1 MFSPYKRKT
10 LHRNKE
16 PPINKK
22 HHKKR
27 ATMRA
32 IATIPAIA
40 LLLIVLWDS
49 FETIVL
55 PRRVRRRL
63 RLTYLFYA
71 ITWRLWSSIARRMHP
86 NDRRDNFLSYY
97 GPLSLIMLLGVWA
110 SSLALGFALLH
121 WGLGSQLLD
130 AKGNEMG
137 LGGAL
142 YMSGSTLFTLGMGD
156 ITPHLPLARALTV
169 AEAGTGLAFLALVI
183 GYLPVIYQA
192 FSRREINISLL
203 DARAGSPPSAAELL
217 RRHAESD
224 TSDAIVQFLRDWERW
239 SSELL
244 ESHLSYPVLAY
255 YRSQHDR
262 ESWLTALTML
272 LDVSALLIVGVDG
285 IPSSPARLAFAMA
298 RHAAVDL
305 SQVFDTP
312 PHAPSHNRLSSTD
325 LMRLREMLIDAG
337 IPLREGTDADQK
349 LSSLRA
355 KYEPYVNAL
364 AEHLLVALPPWL
376 PETGAADDWQ
386 TSVWEHASTAPIM

>member
-1 MFSPYKRKT
+1 
-10 LHRNKE
+10 
-16 PPINKK
+16 
-22 HHKKR
+22 
-27 ATMRA
+27 MRDIA
-32 IATIPAIA
+32 IILGVA

-71 ITWRLWSSIARRMHP
+71 FTWRIWSTTARRLHAA
-86 NDRRDNFLSYY
+86 DRRDNFLSYY

-110 SSLALGFALLH
+110 ISLALGFALLH
-121 WGLGSQLLD
+121 WGLGSMLLD
-130 AKGNEMG
+130 AQGNEMG
-137 LGGAL
+137 FGGAL

-156 ITPHLPLARALTV
+156 ITPRSTLARALTV
-169 AEAGTGLAFLALVI
+169 AEAGTGIAFLALVI

-192 FSRREINISLL
+192 FSRREVNISLL
-203 DARAGSPPSAAELL
+203 DARAGSPPSAGELL
-217 RRHAESD
+217 RRHAEHD
-224 TSDAIVQFLRDWERW
+224 TTEEMVQFLRDWERW

-272 LDVSALLIVGVDG
+272 LDVSALVIVGVDG
-285 IPSSPARLAFAMA
+285 IPVSPARLAFAMA

-312 PHAPSHNRLSSTD
+312 PLMPHHDRLPPTD
-325 LMRLREMLIDAG
+325 LMRLREMLADAG
-337 IPLREGTDADQK
+337 MALREGSDADQK
-349 LSSLRA
+349 LTALRA

-364 AEHLLVALPPWL
+364 AEYLLVALPPWL
-376 PETGAADDWQ
+376 PETDATDDWQ
-386 TSVWEHASTAPIM
+386 TSVWEHASTAPLV

>member
-1 MFSPYKRKT
+1 
-10 LHRNKE
+10 
-16 PPINKK
+16 
-22 HHKKR
+22 
-27 ATMRA
+27 MRE
-32 IATIPAIA
+32 IATILGIA
-40 LLLIVLWDS
+40 LLLIILWDS

-71 ITWRLWSSIARRMHP
+71 LTWRLWSSNARRMRQG
-86 NDRRDNFLSYY
+86 DRRDNFLSYY

-110 SSLALGFALLH
+110 ISLTIGFALLH
-121 WGLGSQLLD
+121 WGLGSKLLD
-130 AKGNEMG
+130 SDRQAVNF
-137 LGGAL
+137 GGAL

-156 ITPHLPLARALTV
+156 ITPHSTLARALTV
-169 AEAGTGLAFLALVI
+169 AEAGTGIAFLALVI

-224 TSDAIVQFLRDWERW
+224 TTDAIIQFLHDWERW

-262 ESWLTALTML
+262 ESWLAALTML

-285 IPSSPARLAFAMA
+285 IPASPARLAFAMA

-312 PHAPSHNRLSSTD
+312 PHMPGQDRLSPAD
-325 LMRLREMLIDAG
+325 LRRLRDTLADAG
-337 IPLREGTDADQK
+337 ITLREGADADQK
-349 LSSLRA
+349 LSALRA

-364 AEHLLVALPPWL
+364 AEYLLVTLPPWL
-376 PETGAADDWQ
+376 PASDASDDWQ